1 MDRSSHFELLV
12 VDALNL
18 RRVCVVLCKYCKKKR
33 SIVGFLRVFVF
44 RYDNRFTKFP
54 PHVLSFP
61 NCAPLSFFPLIL
73 PDTSCEYIGQGISLG
88 AWGVKLY
95 YLIMPRTA
103 TLTLPKEITGAKGV
117 LDLRWRVQKRW
128 VFWVRKVGSAC
139 VSLLF
144 LSLTRTSCLAGGYTS
159 DVLQNYWRGG
169 TRSRGSFP
177 SSIENW
183 VDRPLNLT
191 CWRKQSSLL
200 HFNWLAQLW
209 SPFV

>member
-54 PHVLSFP
+54 PHVLPRTFFSQLRPSFVL
-61 NCAPLSFFPLIL
+61 PL
-73 PDTSCEYIGQGISLG
+73 DTSCEYIGQGVSLG
-88 AWGVKLY
+88 AWGVKQYNLS
-95 YLIMPRTA
+95 MSRTA

-128 VFWVRKVGSAC
+128 LCWMRKVVVSAC

-159 DVLQNYWRGG
+159 DVL
-169 TRSRGSFP
+169 
-177 SSIENW
+177 
-183 VDRPLNLT
+183 
-191 CWRKQSSLL
+191 
-200 HFNWLAQLW
+200 
-209 SPFV
+209 

>member
-1 MDRSSHFELLV
+1 M
-12 VDALNL
+12 
-18 RRVCVVLCKYCKKKR
+18 
-33 SIVGFLRVFVF
+33 
-44 RYDNRFTKFP
+44 
-54 PHVLSFP
+54 
-61 NCAPLSFFPLIL
+61 
-73 PDTSCEYIGQGISLG
+73 YIGQGISLG

-117 LDLRWRVQKRW
+117 LDLWWRVQKRW
-128 VFWVRKVGSAC
+128 LCWMRKVVVSAC

-169 TRSRGSFP
+169 TRSRGSFH

-209 SPFV
+209 LPFVWIHASLKHTLAWLLYLTQHGLILLFMRHLRRSTTHFFFTDPFTILLMPSAQ